1 MKKDTDLTP
10 APLHQSN
17 RVQSQAT
24 GIPSALTTIA
34 MSIVFKGIRTPA
46 PAPSHPQHAP
56 RLTPPTLSRG
66 SIQPAPAR
74 WRRKASIQT
83 PTGVLSSRHRPG
95 GSVKH
100 RYRPRQGLY
109 PAGTGP
115 VGGSGI
121 DTELD
126 RGSIRPAPAR

>member
-34 MSIVFKGIRTPA
+34 MSIVFKGIRPPA
-46 PAPSHPQHAP
+46 PDPSHPQ
-56 RLTPPTLSRG
+56 
-66 SIQPAPAR
+66 
-74 WRRKASIQT
+74 
-83 PTGVLSSRHRPG
+83 
-95 GSVKH
+95 
-100 RYRPRQGLY
+100 QGLY

-115 VGGSGI
+115 V
-121 DTELD
+121 E
-126 RGSIRPAPAR
+126 A